1 MPLFQVPVPANT
13 KLVVPLHTPVLLDVR
28 LPVMFIVF
36 PFKTGL
42 TVLFTKVAF
51 VTVISFGK
59 VVVPE
64 LAIKGPVGL
73 KVFAP
78 IEKLRV
84 PVAERERVPVMF
96 RFDESV
102 VVNVVPPNVKLF
114 QFKAPVL
121 NVVAAETLSV
131 DPVVTTVPAVYV
143 IVPVS

>member
-1 MPLFQVPVPANT
+1 
-13 KLVVPLHTPVLLDVR
+13 
-28 LPVMFIVF
+28 MFIVF